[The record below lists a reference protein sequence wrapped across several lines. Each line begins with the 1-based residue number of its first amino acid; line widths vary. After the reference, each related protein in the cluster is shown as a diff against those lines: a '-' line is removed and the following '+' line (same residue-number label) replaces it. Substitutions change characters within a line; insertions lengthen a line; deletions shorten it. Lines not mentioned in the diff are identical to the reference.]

1 MECKLWLS
9 KEELP
14 RSINIRDRELYIHTD
29 YRCWIKF
36 ESIMTDVSISEQ
48 FKPYFMIS
56 AVLND
61 TYDKSEI
68 EEILTSLFSFYR
80 LYKPIKEY
88 VKATKEIGYRW
99 DYDMDLILSAFR
111 QQYQIDLLTAKL
123 HWWEFSSLFHG
134 LTKDTKFIEVV
145 SYRTADTSKMPKD
158 QKKQFEELKRFYAL
172 PKEKENVRTQEEIE
186 QEILSKIKGGD

>member
-1 MECKLWLS
+1 
-9 KEELP
+9 
-14 RSINIRDRELYIHTD
+14 
-29 YRCWIKF
+29 
-36 ESIMTDVSISEQ
+36 MTDVSISEQ

-68 EEILTSLFSFYR
+68 EDILTSLFSFYR

-134 LTKDTKFIEVV
+134 LTKDTKFIEVI

-158 QKKQFEELKRFYAL
+158 QKKQFDELKRFYAL